1 MIKILLRADLA
12 DVKDGI
18 AVLRSAELKTAAH
31 QLKGLL
37 GLIPEIQA
45 IEDEAERR
53 SALDND
59 FKPKAQQVIDHAQVR
74 ISRRLTGLP
83 ALFGQQCLFNVF
95 RLSPTLPERLRQ
107 AFERGRTDSCRGYC
121 RRGAR
126 RDQLVQQ
133 KDADSKGDQIG
144 IVAAP

>member
-1 MIKILLRADLA
+1 M
-12 DVKDGI
+12 
-18 AVLRSAELKTAAH
+18 LRSAELKTAAH
-31 QLKGLL
+31 QLKSLL
-37 GLIPEIQA
+37 GLIPDIQA

-53 SALDND
+53 RALEK
-59 FKPKAQQVIDHAQVR
+59 FEHKAQQVIDHAQVR
-74 ISRRLTGLP
+74 ISRRLTGLL
-83 ALFGQQCLFNVF
+83 ALFGQMCLFNVF

>member
-1 MIKILLRADLA
+1 M
-12 DVKDGI
+12 
-18 AVLRSAELKTAAH
+18 LRSAELKTAAH

-74 ISRRLTGLP
+74 ICQAAYWLTC
-83 ALFGQQCLFNVF
+83 FV
-95 RLSPTLPERLRQ
+95 R
-107 AFERGRTDSCRGYC
+107 
-121 RRGAR
+121 
-126 RDQLVQQ
+126 
-133 KDADSKGDQIG
+133 
-144 IVAAP
+144 AAVPF